1 MLPLYKRCRRCRR
14 WAAYGPAGT
23 PGVKRHCK
31 AHALR
36 SEVPVHRRMCEAANC
51 TKRPS
56 FAAVGEWRPLRCSAH
71 KATTDMDVCHS
82 RCHFRHVQ
90 NGVSTRCWRTPTFGH
105 RRGANV
111 RGGGVPQ
118 MCWEHKA
125 PDMQQVFYGKCRH
138 KGCSDV
144 ALYARPTERKL
155 SYCATHCRDGDVN
168 LAEAPPPAA
177 GGGADM
183 TLGRPQCSSGTS
195 SPLPNITLTTS
206 RRHRLLLVHARGQIL
221 RNNQQQG

>member
-1 MLPLYKRCRRCRR
+1 MCVAEACR
-14 WAAYGPAGT
+14 
-23 PGVKRHCK
+23 
-31 AHALR
+31 
-36 SEVPVHRRMCEAANC
+36 
-51 TKRPS
+51 
-56 FAAVGEWRPLRCSAH
+56 
-71 KATTDMDVCHS
+71 KAT
-82 RCHFRHVQ
+82 
-90 NGVSTRCWRTPTFGH
+90 
-105 RRGANV
+105 
-111 RGGGVPQ
+111 
-118 MCWEHKA
+118 
-125 PDMQQVFYGKCRH
+125 DMQQVFYGKCRH